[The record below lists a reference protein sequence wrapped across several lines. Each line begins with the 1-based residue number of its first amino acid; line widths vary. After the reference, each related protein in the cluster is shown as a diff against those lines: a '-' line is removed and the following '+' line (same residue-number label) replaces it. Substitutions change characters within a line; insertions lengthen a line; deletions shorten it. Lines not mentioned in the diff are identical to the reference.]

1 MLAIP
6 KRLVT
11 VSRESIDC
19 TLEATVF
26 REIRYLIPFYMFLIS
41 FQFFLKPNVIQGL
54 DSRCCN
60 NENPGC
66 TCKNVIVFDES
77 IYEKN
82 YVVEHQLLDKHG
94 KNSCWSKNVHPE
106 TENICNL
113 LQRQTSHRKWSW
125 RYTIFYIS
133 TLKLT
138 PGKLKTWGREIVTG
152 LAFSCIFVL
161 ILPLDA

>member
-60 NENPGC
+60 NENPDAHA
-66 TCKNVIVFDES
+66 KI
-77 IYEKN
+77 
-82 YVVEHQLLDKHG
+82 LLPVMNQFTKR
-94 KNSCWSKNVHPE
+94 
-106 TENICNL
+106 I
-113 LQRQTSHRKWSW
+113 
-125 RYTIFYIS
+125 
-133 TLKLT
+133 TL
-138 PGKLKTWGREIVTG
+138 
-152 LAFSCIFVL
+152 
-161 ILPLDA
+161 